1 MNVSKSAS
9 EHNQTSSATKIQ
21 VIAIR
26 RIDKGTV
33 QAITDVGLGPSLA
46 LKEFKVI

>member
-33 QAITDVGLGPSLA
+33 QRHCRCWARTFTHLEGI
-46 LKEFKVI
+46 